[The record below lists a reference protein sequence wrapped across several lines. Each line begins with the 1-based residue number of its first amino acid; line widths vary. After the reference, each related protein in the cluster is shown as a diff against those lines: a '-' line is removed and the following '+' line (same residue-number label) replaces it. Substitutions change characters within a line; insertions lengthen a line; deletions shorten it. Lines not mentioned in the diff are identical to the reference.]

1 MADPNEF
8 QILHTTWTALITVAG
23 AIVAFFTKRL
33 FDQVDAKA
41 DKEDMNELK
50 QDIRT
55 FLEQQRQQHQ
65 SNTERLDNLIMV
77 LGSRQNGP
85 YHGPDRRTR

>member
-1 MADPNEF
+1 MNDPNGF
-8 QILHTTWTALITVAG
+8 QIFNTAWTALITVAG

-33 FDQVDAKA
+33 IDQVDAKA

-50 QDIRT
+50 KDIRT
-55 FLEQQRQQHQ
+55 FLDQQRQQHQ

-77 LGSRQNGP
+77 LGSRQNSP
-85 YHGPDRRTR
+85 YHGPDRRGR